1 MRVPFARSLV
11 LATQAS
17 PMSSVAGG
25 KDAHTQPN
33 SSSLLEL
40 VKKADALHKNGTSVF
55 SVNCYLSQ
63 V

>member
-1 MRVPFARSLV
+1 
-11 LATQAS
+11 
-17 PMSSVAGG
+17 MSSVAGG